1 MDRTKEGAMLVAG
14 QYVGGGRGK
23 LPGRLVQG
31 ELPVRGVGRQEVEKV
46 VRGGEGEE
54 EETKCSP
61 LHCCYVS
68 ESSAERCLRFT
79 NLPSLSLVV

>member
-1 MDRTKEGAMLVAG
+1 MDWTKGRATLVAC
-14 QYVGGGRGK
+14 QYIGGGRGK

-31 ELPVRGVGRQEVEKV
+31 ELPVRGVGRQEVEQV

-79 NLPSLSLVV
+79 TLASLSLAV

>member
-31 ELPVRGVGRQEVEKV
+31 ELPVRGVGRQEVEQV
-46 VRGGEGEE
+46 VRGGEREE
-54 EETKCSP
+54 
-61 LHCCYVS
+61 
-68 ESSAERCLRFT
+68 
-79 NLPSLSLVV
+79 

>member
-1 MDRTKEGAMLVAG
+1 MDWTKGRATLVAC
-14 QYVGGGRGK
+14 QYIGGGRGK

-31 ELPVRGVGRQEVEKV
+31 ELPVRGVGRQEGEEV

-79 NLPSLSLVV
+79 NLPSLSLAV